1 MAVLMAVVGYLSYT
15 QISKVSNSFDVV
27 KSEATPSI
35 IALGNIKSDFN
46 ALHAAVLAFNLHVPE
61 AATNPEIKQT
71 ALDHLE
77 EVNMQKQNLLDSLN
91 NYKLIEGENFDNE
104 ISDGVNTLVA
114 RIDGMTMLGNDIM
127 NAEEDADHMAMAEE
141 DADHMAMAEEDA
153 DHMAMAEEDA
163 DHMAMAEED
172 ADHMAGHMAG
182 GSATL
187 QLHQMI
193 LEFNE
198 EAMMFN
204 EELDVKIEQTY
215 ESLTNTQAN
224 VLGDIEGSINLNMI
238 LTIAAVAIV
247 FIVGGL
253 AAYSIT
259 KRVSQLKGEA
269 NQVAAGNLSA
279 QIATPGSDEITDLA
293 VNFEHMR
300 KSLVNAQQE
309 LSTKNK
315 DLQTLNADLDQAN
328 QDLKKL
334 DKLKDQ
340 FIGIASHELRG
351 PIHPILGYAS
361 MAKSGK
367 IQPQVALDVI
377 HKQALKLRQ
386 LASDILD
393 VSRMESGNL
402 TYNMQKVKIHE
413 LLLNALVAAGGTV
426 NPDNVSI
433 AAKIDERNR
442 DLEILADKDR
452 IGQVFTNIIGN
463 AVKFTRK
470 GSITAET
477 RVDPNSNTIEI
488 LISDTGGGIPEDI
501 LPNLFGKFVTKN
513 VGDTNKEGTGLGLYI
528 SKAIIIVHGGTI
540 EAYNSNGGATFR
552 IVLPID
558 AEQSKSGIVA
568 KMPKREHN

>member
-127 NAEEDADHMAMAEE
+127 N
-141 DADHMAMAEEDA
+141 
-153 DHMAMAEEDA
+153 AEEDA

-528 SKAIIIVHGGTI
+528 SKAIVIVHGGTI